1 VFKYICDM
9 IPSYLVYNF
18 LLRGRDSGII
28 DLDYKDEW
36 DILFNSQIISG
47 DCLKMTFLAWSTAL
61 FLQKLCPGLVLDKV
75 CYSDT
80 G

>member
-1 VFKYICDM
+1 MFKYICDM

-47 DCLKMTFLAWSTAL
+47 DCLKMTFLA
-61 FLQKLCPGLVLDKV
+61 
-75 CYSDT
+75 
-80 G
+80 